1 LAEDLQNLGKKDWFP
16 PASLPSL
23 NSLLAHLKSIEK
35 EGDHR
40 LYLATRVKKCPIGKV
55 LDYLSVGP

>member
-16 PASLPSL
+16 WLLYPL
-23 NSLLAHLKSIEK
+23 NSRLSIEK

-55 LDYLSVGP
+55 LGYLSVGP